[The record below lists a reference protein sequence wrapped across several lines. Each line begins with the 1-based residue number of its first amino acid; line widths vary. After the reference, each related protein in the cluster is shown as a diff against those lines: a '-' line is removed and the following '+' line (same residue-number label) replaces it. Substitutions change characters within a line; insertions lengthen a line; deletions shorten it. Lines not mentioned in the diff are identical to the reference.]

1 MLSQNGEFWLQQ
13 GSEKMAEQMN
23 TTGKKMNHGRHK
35 PVLTAIWRWVV
46 ALAVLFVVLFNVF
59 TNVLQVVNY
68 NGSGMEPTLQGGQT
82 LVLLKTKKVEAGDII
97 AFYYNNQ
104 VLVRRVICTGGK
116 QLELNDRGVVCID
129 GNVLEEPYLES
140 PATGQCNITFPF
152 HVRTGTV
159 FVMGDNRLEAM
170 DSRLEEIGTVPE
182 DRIIGKVIFP
192 F

>member
-1 MLSQNGEFWLQQ
+1 MAALEKQNNGNKNRPLW
-13 GSEKMAEQMN
+13 
-23 TTGKKMNHGRHK
+23 
-35 PVLTAIWRWVV
+35 TAILRWATV
-46 ALAVLFVVLFNVF
+46 LAIVFLLLLNVF
-59 TNVLQVVNY
+59 THVLQVVTY
-68 NGSGMEPTLQGGQT
+68 NGTGMEPTLEGGQT
-82 LVLLKTKKVEAGDII
+82 LLILKTKKVHEGDII

-170 DSRLEEIGTVPE
+170 DSRLEEIGTVLE